1 MLRVVKIVVAV
12 VVTLLCVA
20 TMGVLAMRDASRRPE
35 YCNTCHVVQP
45 YYETWVEGDLLAH
58 EHQRAGIPCQSCH
71 PQDMQALLRE
81 QQVNLQ
87 AGSTVMIV
95 DSAWADDECLAC
107 HGDAATLAERTQGLD
122 PNPHASPHLG
132 EVACVQCHRMH
143 KTSEYACAECHE
155 DVELGPGW
163 TTEVTQPLDIKVWAP
178 DMDCTTC
185 HSMEPYVQS
194 LEDSNLLA
202 YAHAQE
208 GLECE
213 DCHEEAVLQEVHEA
227 AKPNPLALGLLQRKF
242 SDDLCLDCH
251 IANEHTSYEEIAER
265 TKDYTV
271 DGEKVNPHDPHAS
284 VEGAEQGQFECYY
297 CHKMHKRSPGIDY
310 CYNACHHEGNFKNC
324 STSGCH

>member
-58 EHQRAGIPCQSCH
+58 EHQRAGIPCQTCH

-107 HGDAATLAERTQGLD
+107 HGDVATLAERTQALD

-132 EVACVQCHRMH
+132 EVECVQCHRMH

-155 DVELGPGW
+155 GVELGPGW
-163 TTEVTQPLDIKVWAP
+163 TAEVTQPLDIQVWAP

-202 YAHAQE
+202 YTHVQE

-213 DCHEEAVLQEVHEA
+213 DCHEQEAIRQTHEEIV
-227 AKPNPLALGLLQRKF
+227 PGQRVSMLTVQNSF
-242 SDDLCLDCH
+242 CFDCH
-251 IANEHTSYEEIAER
+251 VDNEHASYEQVIER
-265 TKDYTV
+265 TMDYTV
-271 DGEKVNPHDPHAS
+271 DGQQINPHDPHANVKGMS
-284 VEGAEQGQFECYY
+284 EQYECTR
-297 CHKMHKRSPGIDY
+297 CHQMHKESPLIQG
-310 CYNACHHEGNFKNC
+310 CYSCHHSGTLESCTACHE
-324 STSGCH
+324 

>member
-107 HGDAATLAERTQGLD
+107 HVDVATLAERTQGLD

-132 EVACVQCHRMH
+132 EVECVQCHKMH

-155 DVELGPGW
+155 GVELGPGW
-163 TTEVTQPLDIKVWAP
+163 TAEVTQPLNIQVWAP
-178 DMDCTTC
+178 DMDCAVC
-185 HSMEPYVQS
+185 HSMASYVES

-208 GLECE
+208 RLECE
-213 DCHEEAVLQEVHEA
+213 DCHEQDAIRQKHEEIV
-227 AKPNPLALGLLQRKF
+227 PGQRMMPLKVEDEF
-242 SDDLCLDCH
+242 CFDCH
-251 IANEHTSYEEIAER
+251 VNNEHTSYDQIIER

-271 DGEKVNPHDPHAS
+271 DGQLVNPHDPHA
-284 VEGAEQGQFECYY
+284 GAEGVVEQSNCREC
-297 CHKMHKRSPGIDY
+297 HQMHEESPLIKY
-310 CYNACHHEGNFKNC
+310 CYGCHHSGTLESC
-324 STSGCH
+324 STCHDE